1 MSGQTQPREPIA
13 VTATFTLPSMT
24 VISGPP
30 FTVQPG
36 SFHIEWTSSIVKAL
50 TGGLPVYDEGDE

>member
-1 MSGQTQPREPIA
+1 MSGQTQPLKPLA
-13 VTATFTLPSMT
+13 VTATITLPTMT

-36 SFHIEWTSSIVKAL
+36 GYRIEWTSSIVKAL
-50 TGGLPVYDEGDE
+50 TGGLPVYDEGGE

>member
-1 MSGQTQPREPIA
+1 M
-13 VTATFTLPSMT
+13 TATFTLPTMT

-36 SFHIEWTSSIVKAL
+36 GYHIEWTPANVQAL
-50 TGGLPVYDEGDE
+50 IGGLPVYDEGGE

>member
-13 VTATFTLPSMT
+13 ITATFTLPTMT

-36 SFHIEWTSSIVKAL
+36 GYHIEWTPANVQAL
-50 TGGLPVYDEGDE
+50 IGGLPVYDEGGE